1 MKWLLLL
8 VVALSG
14 CNATATMFVE
24 HQATPSTYARAEVS
38 VSRGA
43 VLRSYR

>member
-1 MKWLLLL
+1 MRWLLLL

-24 HQATPSTYARAEVS
+24 HQAAPNTYARAEVS
-38 VSRGA
+38 MSSGA

>member
-1 MKWLLLL
+1 MRWLLLL
-8 VVALSG
+8 LVALSG

-24 HQATPSTYARAEVS
+24 HQVSPNTYARAEVTAS
-38 VSRGA
+38 SGA